1 MKHYFNIVKTIT
13 VLIAIVLSANMQSFS
28 QDITTVTFE
37 DVCDYSRSNIALS
50 ETSKVKRVKSTG
62 GGKIN
67 IEYVGDMPDSLKMAI
82 DIAADVWRD
91 YMNTGDT
98 LNLRVAFSEIDG
110 ADISTD
116 VIYIS
121 NPDNGINYPKA
132 LYRKMFPDTYS
143 QYETGL
149 ISYDAILNVN
159 STIDW
164 SVGTENSDD
173 DKKLVFAA
181 LQGIGKCLGYGTTL
195 QYDRRKENIKFLF
208 ANGYSVFEDLV
219 FSEDGSRLA
228 DLTNNDRQELNDFA
242 QQETGYVYALKRDNA
257 YKLYAPEV
265 FDEHKSLK
273 SSCDPS
279 SIMYHGDLGN
289 VDLSVDRTTLDL
301 LSEIGWDFG
310 MTGLV
315 EIVCDELGTSGIGS
329 AYESY
334 TFTLNT
340 SLSFSSHEWHY
351 ILPIK
356 GGGTED
362 VASSTSGTSFT
373 IPTINEEDKYERTI
387 EGDIRGTV
395 SFTGYT
401 QDGTKYTAYYN
412 VTLELRPHIISANVV
427 SITPCSYDETYNDV
441 VVEVYYTGSHYLHL
455 SLESEYSPSVDAK
468 FSNTPYYARIM
479 FTDVDS
485 WGYAKINIIA
495 RNDYGSDTAMIEIP
509 SSINYA
515 TYNALSIEEIL
526 HSSDYTVEAYSI
538 NGFFLGKIN
547 NLEELN
553 EKGEKLLIL
562 KVHSD
567 KRNTRT
573 LKFICR

>member
-13 VLIAIVLSANMQSFS
+13 ALIAIVMSANLQSFS
-28 QDITTVTFE
+28 QDIVTVTFE
-37 DVCDYSRSNIALS
+37 DVCDYSHSNMALS

-67 IEYVGDMPDSLKMAI
+67 IEYVDNMPDSLKMAI
-82 DIAADVWRD
+82 DIAVDVWRD

-116 VIYIS
+116 VIYRT
-121 NPDNGINYPKA
+121 NLDNGINYPQA
-132 LYRKMFPDTYS
+132 LYRKMFPDTSS
-143 QYETGL
+143 QQGTGV
-149 ISYDAILNVN
+149 INYDAILNVN
-159 STIDW
+159 STTDW
-164 SVGTENSDD
+164 CVGTESNDD
-173 DKKLVFAA
+173 EKKLVFAA

-195 QYDRRKENIKFLF
+195 QYDRRKENIKFFF
-208 ANGYSVFEDLV
+208 AKGYSVFDNLV
-219 FSEDGSRLA
+219 FSDDGSRLA

-242 QQETGYVYALKRDNA
+242 QQETGYVYALRRDNA
-257 YKLYAPEV
+257 YKLYAPETY
-265 FDEHKSLK
+265 DEYKSLK

-279 SIMYHGDLGN
+279 SIMYYDDLGN

-315 EIVCDELGTSGIGS
+315 EIVCDELGESGLGS

-340 SLSFSSHEWHY
+340 SLSFSSYEWHY

-412 VTLELRPHIISANVV
+412 VTLELRPHIISANIV
-427 SITPCSYDETYNDV
+427 SITPCSYDETYYNV

-495 RNDYGSDTAMIEIP
+495 RNDYGSDTAMMEIP
-509 SSINYA
+509 SSLNYA
-515 TYNALSIEEIL
+515 TYNSLSIEDIL
-526 HSSDYTVEAYSI
+526 HSRDLTVKAYSI
-538 NGFFLGKIN
+538 NGVFLGEIN
-547 NLEELN
+547 NLEELK

-562 KVHSD
+562 KVYSD
-567 KRNTRT
+567 NINVRT
-573 LKFICR
+573 QKYICK

>member
-1 MKHYFNIVKTIT
+1 MY
-13 VLIAIVLSANMQSFS
+13 
-28 QDITTVTFE
+28 
-37 DVCDYSRSNIALS
+37 
-50 ETSKVKRVKSTG
+50 
-62 GGKIN
+62 
-67 IEYVGDMPDSLKMAI
+67 
-82 DIAADVWRD
+82 
-91 YMNTGDT
+91 
-98 LNLRVAFSEIDG
+98 
-110 ADISTD
+110 
-116 VIYIS
+116 
-121 NPDNGINYPKA
+121 
-132 LYRKMFPDTYS
+132 
-143 QYETGL
+143 
-149 ISYDAILNVN
+149 YD
-159 STIDW
+159 
-164 SVGTENSDD
+164 
-173 DKKLVFAA
+173 
-181 LQGIGKCLGYGTTL
+181 
-195 QYDRRKENIKFLF
+195 
-208 ANGYSVFEDLV
+208 
-219 FSEDGSRLA
+219 
-228 DLTNNDRQELNDFA
+228 
-242 QQETGYVYALKRDNA
+242 
-257 YKLYAPEV
+257 
-265 FDEHKSLK
+265 
-273 SSCDPS
+273 
-279 SIMYHGDLGN
+279 DLGN

-315 EIVCDELGTSGIGS
+315 EIVCDELGESGLGS

-340 SLSFSSHEWHY
+340 SLSFSSYEWHY

-356 GGGTED
+356 GGGTEN
-362 VASSTSGTSFT
+362 VASSTLGKSFT
-373 IPTINEEDKYERTI
+373 IPAINDEDKYERTI

-401 QDGTKYTAYYN
+401 KDGTKYTAYYN
-412 VTLELRPHIISANVV
+412 VTLELRPHIISANIV
-427 SITPCSYDETYNDV
+427 SITPCSYDETYYNV

>member
-1 MKHYFNIVKTIT
+1 M
-13 VLIAIVLSANMQSFS
+13 
-28 QDITTVTFE
+28 
-37 DVCDYSRSNIALS
+37 ALS
-50 ETSKVKRVKSTG
+50 ETSKEKRVKSTG